1 MFREILL
8 YFAKFSSRDGVLRNF
23 STGRST
29 IGGYAELRDQLE
41 AIDYLEVVPEFIFSP
56 HLDKVR
62 SRVSG
67 ILSVPYL
74 FVDYG
79 EITHEAA
86 VPGQYRDEASLA
98 VTVAFPLRDAS
109 ADPME
114 QLLIMDDCLRRLVD
128 IRNRILAIRCP
139 SDPYYKGLA
148 RAHQLV
154 PFESPELFSV
164 GWTMTFSRDGFDS
177 LSAKPM
183 R

>member
-8 YFAKFSSRDGVLRNF
+8 YFAKFSSRDGVLKNF

-29 IGGYAELRDQLE
+29 IDGYAELRDQLE
-41 AIDYLEVVPEFIFSP
+41 AIDYLDVVHEFIFSP

-86 VPGQYRDEASLA
+86 VP
-98 VTVAFPLRDAS
+98 
-109 ADPME
+109 
-114 QLLIMDDCLRRLVD
+114 
-128 IRNRILAIRCP
+128 
-139 SDPYYKGLA
+139 
-148 RAHQLV
+148 
-154 PFESPELFSV
+154 SV
-164 GWTMTFSRDGFDS
+164 SR
-177 LSAKPM
+177 
-183 R
+183 